1 MARIRTIETIHVSL
15 PLRREHKWAGLTEDI
30 GGYLLVKMTDED
42 GGVGWGEAP
51 ALKDWGGDFGRY
63 FGESPAIAKLVIDT
77 YLLPALSGADP
88 TNIIELHARM
98 DRAIKGYP
106 YSKAAVEFAAYDL
119 AGRQLG
125 VPVYTLLGGC
135 ARDAIPMAHSIG
147 LLEFTEAEK
156 EVAEVIEEGIKT
168 IKIKIGVDAG
178 RDVEMVRRIRA
189 VTGDGIDLCVDAN
202 NGYTTPG
209 QAIRAIKAMEAHNI
223 KYAEQPVEGAARLAQ
238 VARAVDVPIMADESA
253 WNAHDVIDLA
263 ERRAAQ
269 CISIYT
275 TKSGG
280 LFKSMEV
287 AAVARGAGMSCNVN
301 GSIETGIGNLA
312 NIQLSAA
319 APAVTLACV
328 YGVST
333 PREAQLGQLAGIY
346 YLDDLLTEPMT
357 LVDGAIQVPNGPG
370 MGMEVDLEKV
380 AKYTL
385 PDNA

>member
-1 MARIRTIETIHVSL
+1 
-15 PLRREHKWAGLTEDI
+15 
-30 GGYLLVKMTDED
+30 
-42 GGVGWGEAP
+42 
-51 ALKDWGGDFGRY
+51 
-63 FGESPAIAKLVIDT
+63 
-77 YLLPALSGADP
+77 
-88 TNIIELHARM
+88 M

-106 YSKAAVEFAAYDL
+106 YAKAAVEFAAYDL

-125 VPVYTLLGGC
+125 VPVYTLLGGR

-147 LLEFTEAEK
+147 LIDFKEAEK
-156 EVAEVIEEGIKT
+156 EVAQVIEEGIKT
-168 IKIKIGVDAG
+168 IKIKIGIDAG

-189 VTGDGIDLCVDAN
+189 VAGDGIDLCVDAN

-209 QAIRAIKAMEAHNI
+209 QAIRAIKDMEGHNI

-287 AAVARGAGMSCNVN
+287 AAVARAAGMSVQRQRIHRN
-301 GSIETGIGNLA
+301 GRRQPGQRPAIGRRSRRDSGLR
-312 NIQLSAA
+312 LWCFDAA
-319 APAVTLACV
+319 RGPIGPT
-328 YGVST
+328 
-333 PREAQLGQLAGIY
+333 RRH
-346 YLDDLLTEPMT
+346 LL
-357 LVDGAIQVPNGPG
+357 PG
-370 MGMEVDLEKV
+370 
-380 AKYTL
+380 
-385 PDNA
+385 